1 MLFKNFSN
9 SHDQFRLNEGNFISK
24 DPFKIF
30 DTDASYTLSK
40 LTIDKLFEGLDFEK
54 SEDMYYFIKT
64 NIPSI
69 ASSLGMYNASN
80 FSAYDLVINQINYI
94 ITRISK
100 IETELAEGFK
110 SVLDATQT
118 NYGERKKKISQITNP
133 LSLSSIIPRVNTVV
147 KNYIKTNNIDFKS
160 EQYNDLKQNFITL
173 HSIPMELTAKGFLKN
188 IDYSAVTSG
197 LKEYYTTIDA
207 LKMPKIEHES
217 ASCTPKNFI
226 GTSLKFTDYIIS
238 GDVYDRLSGFFEMV
252 MNKYSTKIQLTEKFG
267 INYSNI
273 NINPLSEIVGPDAV
287 LSLRQLV
294 PSMDA
299 RIFQPMS
306 ELLNE
311 VSSILIHRVFLQSP
325 DEDLKNIFIPS
336 LQVMYMCMLSIV
348 SLKLINLN
356 LEVESL
362 VIKTE
367 EQIKKDAEKKVYDEK
382 VQRVKN
388 LLDVTNKLE
397 SMNFLKS
404 GGLVYKVGSTKM
416 SPEVIKLINNYFVIL
431 KFLPQSKFN
440 DSNYDVTTA
449 QGVTKFQ
456 ETYGLKYV
464 DGKIGNETKGEMKIV
479 ANDYKIKYNIQNVE
493 SGVMGSSG
501 L

>member
-9 SHDQFRLNEGNFISK
+9 NHDQFRLNEGNFISK
-24 DPFKIF
+24 DFTKIF

-54 SEDMYYFIKT
+54 SEDMYNFIKS

-80 FSAYDLVINQINYI
+80 LFAFDLIKNQISYI
-94 ITRISK
+94 ITRIIK

-133 LSLSSIIPRVNTVV
+133 MGLSSIIPIVNTVV

-160 EQYNDLKQNFITL
+160 EQYDSLKQSFISL
-173 HSIPMELTAKGFLKN
+173 HSIPIEKTANEYLKN
-188 IDYSAVTSG
+188 IEYSSQTFG
-197 LKEYYTTIDA
+197 LKAIYTIIDA
-207 LKMPKIEHES
+207 LKMPKIEPES
-217 ASCTPKNFI
+217 ARCYPKNFVGI
-226 GTSLKFTDYIIS
+226 PLKSVEYMTSE
-238 GDVYDRLSGFFEMV
+238 DVYDRLAGFFEMI
-252 MNKYSTKIQLTEKFG
+252 MNSYPVGKQLTEKFG
-267 INYSNI
+267 VNYI
-273 NINPLSEIVGPDAV
+273 NINLTSEIVGPDAV
-287 LSLRQLV
+287 LSLMQLV
-294 PSMDA
+294 PAMDA

-311 VSSILIHRVFLQSP
+311 VSSILIRRVFLQSP
-325 DEDLKNIFIPS
+325 DEDLKNIFTPT

-367 EQIKKDAEKKVYDEK
+367 EQIKKDAEKKVYDER

-404 GGLVYKVGSTKM
+404 GGLVYKVGPTKM

>member
-1 MLFKNFSN
+1 MLFKNFYN

-54 SEDMYYFIKT
+54 SEDMYNFIKS

-80 FSAYDLVINQINYI
+80 LFAFDLIKNQISYI
-94 ITRISK
+94 ITRIIK

-133 LSLSSIIPRVNTVV
+133 MGLSSIIPIVNTVV
-147 KNYIKTNNIDFKS
+147 KNYIKTNNIDFS
-160 EQYNDLKQNFITL
+160 SQTF
-173 HSIPMELTAKGFLKN
+173 
-188 IDYSAVTSG
+188 G
-197 LKEYYTTIDA
+197 LKAIYTIIDA
-207 LKMPKIEHES
+207 LKMPKIEPES
-217 ASCTPKNFI
+217 ARCYPKNFVGI
-226 GTSLKFTDYIIS
+226 PLKSVEYMTSE
-238 GDVYDRLSGFFEMV
+238 DVYDRLAGFFEMI
-252 MNKYSTKIQLTEKFG
+252 MNSYPVGKQLTEKFG
-267 INYSNI
+267 VNYI
-273 NINPLSEIVGPDAV
+273 NINLTSEIVGPDAV
-287 LSLRQLV
+287 LSLMQLV
-294 PSMDA
+294 PAMDA

-311 VSSILIHRVFLQSP
+311 VSSILIRRVFLQSP
-325 DEDLKNIFIPS
+325 DEDLKNIFTPT

>member
-197 LKEYYTTIDA
+197 LKEYYTSIDA
-207 LKMPKIEHES
+207 LKMPKIEPES

-382 VQRVKN
+382 VQRVN
-388 LLDVTNKLE
+388 SLIETYNQLNYY
-397 SMNFLKS
+397 NFFKR
-404 GGLVYKVGSTKM
+404 GGLVYKKDSNRM
-416 SPEVIKLINNYFVIL
+416 SSDIIKLINN
-431 KFLPQSKFN
+431 FLYYSSFIVKSKL
-440 DSNYDVTTA
+440 DSLSYDIITEEAVKQFQTA
-449 QGVTKFQ
+449 NGCR
-456 ETYGLKYV
+456 LI
-464 DGKIGNETKGEMKIV
+464 DGKIGNETRTKMKEFIDFIISEKE
-479 ANDYKIKYNIQNVE
+479 NIIK
-493 SGVMGSSG
+493 